1 MFLISGHHII
11 LQHIKVLDLGKLEI
25 LSPETDKSKIHFHLH
40 SLKNLLPTVIV
51 KVKLLWFKD
60 SAGLFFIFSH
70 LVGYYEF
77 MVDRV

>member
-1 MFLISGHHII
+1 MFLISEHHII

-60 SAGLFFIFSH
+60 SAGLFFPFGWI
-70 LVGYYEF
+70 L
-77 MVDRV
+77 RVYG